1 MFLQKTK
8 TKTKFDIDNSTSA
21 TGTKTFCFTCLDDIN
36 KPHQADVGG
45 YSFLLDR
52 EQNLQQGAAG
62 DQHWRGEKQKTVAR
76 LSHLNHRWS
85 QHNSWENAENS
96 KCVTTVASSRGL
108 FTGINR
114 GNKLNEHNFISPEER
129 IKEKIYKQM
138 VYFNV

>member
-1 MFLQKTK
+1 MRDSQKLYNAYYLTPLIHFLLFLQKTK

-76 LSHLNHRWS
+76 LSHLNHR
-85 QHNSWENAENS
+85 
-96 KCVTTVASSRGL
+96 
-108 FTGINR
+108 
-114 GNKLNEHNFISPEER
+114 
-129 IKEKIYKQM
+129 
-138 VYFNV
+138 